1 MKVGTFAMCVLCAAS
16 MLGCSRTDTLPADVT
31 GALEQAITRH
41 DLAASVA
48 LFADDAQI
56 LPQHGPAVRGRQ
68 EIEAYL
74 NDWIDSQGHVRH
86 GHGDDARARRS
97 RRRARPLSY
106 PQRSPRLRRRG
117 RQVPARLAPC
127 RQRLEA
133 VPAHLQHRRRASHRR
148 SRSSPL
154 ARKVRRSIMTNSS
167 VQSLSR
173 SRARRRSRRRWHEVA
188 ARSTQ

>member
-48 LFADDAQI
+48 LFSDDAQI

-74 NDWIDSQGHVRH
+74 NDWTTPKVTYDTDTELTLVRGDLGVEQGRY
-86 GHGDDARARRS
+86 RIRNI
-97 RRRARPLSY
+97 
-106 PQRSPRLRRRG
+106 RRG
-117 RQVPARLAPC
+117 SDVEDGKYLHIWRRVGNDWKLYRVIYNTDVAPRTAISIEPAR
-127 RQRLEA
+127 E
-133 VPAHLQHRRRASHRR
+133 
-148 SRSSPL
+148 
-154 ARKVRRSIMTNSS
+154 
-167 VQSLSR
+167 
-173 SRARRRSRRRWHEVA
+173 EG
-188 ARSTQ
+188 

>member
-48 LFADDAQI
+48 LFSDDAQI

-74 NDWIDSQGHVRH
+74 DDWTTPKVTYDTDTELTLVRGDLGIEQGRYRIRNVRRGSDVEDGKYLHVWRRVGNDWKLYRIIYNTDV
-86 GHGDDARARRS
+86 A
-97 RRRARPLSY
+97 
-106 PQRSPRLRRRG
+106 PRTE
-117 RQVPARLAPC
+117 VSIEPAR
-127 RQRLEA
+127 E
-133 VPAHLQHRRRASHRR
+133 
-148 SRSSPL
+148 
-154 ARKVRRSIMTNSS
+154 
-167 VQSLSR
+167 
-173 SRARRRSRRRWHEVA
+173 EG
-188 ARSTQ
+188 